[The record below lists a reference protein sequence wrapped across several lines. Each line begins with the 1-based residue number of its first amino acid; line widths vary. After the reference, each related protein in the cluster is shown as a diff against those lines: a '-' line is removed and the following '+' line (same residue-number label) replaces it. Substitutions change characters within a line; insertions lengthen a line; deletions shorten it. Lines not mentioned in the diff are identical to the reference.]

1 MAKRIYELNQSG
13 KFSAFYL
20 DQDKFSYFGFCN
32 SKRLSL
38 DFIPRFEIEAKSTE
52 LKNHHI
58 LLTNTTTILVDK
70 KLADFLIN
78 KYNQEIQIIPIELVC
93 KDTILSG
100 KYFLINSLHTE
111 NIIDEQKSERI
122 YIDENT
128 SFLSSD
134 NMKLHDNSLKVIG
147 IGRHNNPLHST
158 KLFFS
163 DELIS
168 ELHEHGFDRGF
179 IFA

>member
-1 MAKRIYELNQSG
+1 M
-13 KFSAFYL
+13 
-20 DQDKFSYFGFCN
+20 
-32 SKRLSL
+32 
-38 DFIPRFEIEAKSTE
+38 
-52 LKNHHI
+52 
-58 LLTNTTTILVDK
+58 
-70 KLADFLIN
+70 
-78 KYNQEIQIIPIELVC
+78 IPIELVC
-93 KDTILSG
+93 KDTILSD

-134 NMKLHDNSLKVIG
+134 NMKLHDNSLKIIG

-168 ELHEHGFDRGF
+168 ELHEHGFDKGF

>member
-20 DQDKFSYFGFCN
+20 DQDKFSYFGFCD
-32 SKRLSL
+32 STSLSL

-78 KYNQEIQIIPIELVC
+78 KYNQEIQMIPIELVC
-93 KDTILSG
+93 KDTILSD

-134 NMKLHDNSLKVIG
+134 NMKLHDNSLKIIG

-168 ELHEHGFDRGF
+168 ELHEHGFDKGF

>member
-52 LKNHHI
+52 LKNHI
-58 LLTNTTTILVDK
+58 LLTNATTILVDK

-93 KDTILSG
+93 KDTILSD

-111 NIIDEQKSERI
+111 NIIDEQESERI

-134 NMKLHDNSLKVIG
+134 NMKLNDNSLEVIG
-147 IGRHNNPLHST
+147 IGRHNNPACST
-158 KLFFS
+158 DLFFS
-163 DELIS
+163 DELIF
-168 ELHEHGFDRGF
+168 ELHEHGFDKGF

>member
-38 DFIPRFEIEAKSTE
+38 DFIPRFEIEAKSTK

-93 KDTILSG
+93 KGTILSG

>member
-1 MAKRIYELNQSG
+1 MVKCIYELNQSG

-20 DQDKFSYFGFCN
+20 DQDKFSYLGFCD

-58 LLTNTTTILVDK
+58 LLTNATTILVDK

>member
-20 DQDKFSYFGFCN
+20 DQDKFSYLGFCD

-38 DFIPRFEIEAKSTE
+38 DFIPRFEIEAKRTE

-58 LLTNTTTILVDK
+58 LLTNATTILVDI
-70 KLADFLIN
+70 LIN
-78 KYNQEIQIIPIELVC
+78 KYNQEIQIIPIELLC
-93 KDTILSG
+93 KDTILLD

-111 NIIDEQKSERI
+111 NIIDEQESERI

-134 NMKLHDNSLKVIG
+134 NMKLNDNSLEVIG
-147 IGRHNNPLHST
+147 IGRHNNPACST
-158 KLFFS
+158 DLFFS
-163 DELIS
+163 DELIF
-168 ELHEHGFDRGF
+168 ELHEHGFDKGF

>member
-1 MAKRIYELNQSG
+1 MNLFRPVSAVHNPKDVAAQIGNHGLCGLPEESAHG
-13 KFSAFYL
+13 KSPKCL
-20 DQDKFSYFGFCN
+20 GGTLGDLGGILQRS
-32 SKRLSL
+32 
-38 DFIPRFEIEAKSTE
+38 
-52 LKNHHI
+52 
-58 LLTNTTTILVDK
+58 LLTNATTILVDK

-93 KDTILSG
+93 KDTILSD

-111 NIIDEQKSERI
+111 NIIDEQESERI

-134 NMKLHDNSLKVIG
+134 NMKLNDNSLKVIG
-147 IGRHNNPLHST
+147 IGRHNNPACST
-158 KLFFS
+158 DLFFS
-163 DELIS
+163 DELIF
-168 ELHEHGFDRGF
+168 ELHEHGFDKGF

>member
-20 DQDKFSYFGFCN
+20 DQDKFSYFEFCD
-32 SKRLSL
+32 STRLSL

-78 KYNQEIQIIPIELVC
+78 KYN
-93 KDTILSG
+93 
-100 KYFLINSLHTE
+100 
-111 NIIDEQKSERI
+111 
-122 YIDENT
+122 
-128 SFLSSD
+128 
-134 NMKLHDNSLKVIG
+134 
-147 IGRHNNPLHST
+147 
-158 KLFFS
+158 
-163 DELIS
+163 
-168 ELHEHGFDRGF
+168 
-179 IFA
+179 